1 MTEDNCTF
9 EFTAL
14 MKVFDPAQLLA
25 AAIAHPD
32 AIEGKMTKAD
42 FVDSDG
48 NTDIAECLKMLL
60 DPGTLP
66 GCNFIESTAE
76 QL

>member
-1 MTEDNCTF
+1 MAADRKTF

-14 MKVFDPAQLLA
+14 MTVFDPAQLLA
-25 AAIAHPD
+25 AAVAHPD
-32 AIEGKMTKAD
+32 AIAGKMSKHD

-48 NTDIAECLKMLL
+48 NVDIGECLKMLL
-60 DPGTLP
+60 DPGSLP

>member
-1 MTEDNCTF
+1 MATDRQTF

-14 MKVFDPAQLLA
+14 MAVFDPAQLLA

-32 AIEGKMTKAD
+32 AIDGKMSKMD

-48 NTDIAECLKMLL
+48 SVNIAECLKMLL
-60 DPGTLP
+60 DPGSLP